1 LLTKK
6 RRLIGMLACVVA
18 IATLA
23 AACGNDNN
31 KSSSGSSTTAKAGS
45 TLSGNLNAAGSS
57 FIQPAMLQWIGDF
70 TKENPDVKINYNANG
85 SGAGIQALI
94 DQQVDFAASDA
105 FMKDDEIATAESKR
119 SGAKIV
125 HIPMVHGAV
134 VLAYNVSGLDNLVLD
149 GPTTADIFMGK
160 ITKWNDPAIKALNP
174 NTNLPDTDIIPAH
187 REDKSGT
194 TSIFTTWLS
203 SESDAWKN
211 DPNLGAGKEMKK
223 WPGGVAGAQN
233 AGVAQA
239 IQQNPGAIGYVELAY
254 ALQNKISFAEV
265 KNDSGEAVKATPET
279 TATAAESADIPADL
293 RFNIVNVKNGYPI
306 VGTTWVI
313 AYTTGNKN
321 ADVIKAFLTWA
332 LENGDD
338 AALKLD
344 YAPIPDSL
352 QTKALEMINKIGS

>member
-1 LLTKK
+1 
-6 RRLIGMLACVVA
+6 MLACVVV
-18 IATLA
+18 ISTLA
-23 AACGNDNN
+23 AACGKSN
-31 KSSSGSSTTAKAGS
+31 KSSSSSTSAGGSS
-45 TLSGNLNAAGSS
+45 LSGSLNAAGSS
-57 FIQPAMLQWIGDF
+57 FIQPAMLQWIGDY
-70 TKENPDVKINYNANG
+70 TKANSGVKINYNGNG
-85 SGAGIQALI
+85 SGAGIQALT

-119 SGAKIV
+119 TGAKIV

-134 VLAYNVSGLDNLVLD
+134 VLAYNVKGLDKLVLD

-174 NTNLPDTDIIPAH
+174 GTTLPDTAIIPAH

-203 SESDAWKN
+203 SESSAWKN

-239 IQQNPGAIGYVELAY
+239 VQQNPGAIGYVELAY
-254 ALQNKISFAEV
+254 ATQNNIPFAQV
-265 KNDSGEAVKATPET
+265 KNDSGEAVTASPET
-279 TATAAESADIPADL
+279 TATAAESADVPADL
-293 RFNIVNVKNGYPI
+293 RFNIVNVKKGYPI

-313 AYTTGNKN
+313 AYTTGNGKN
-321 ADVIKAFLTWA
+321 AALIRDFLTWA
-332 LENGDD
+332 LKNGDQS
-338 AALKLD
+338 ALKLD

-352 QTKALEMINKIGS
+352 QTKALAMIQEIQS